1 MSVSPWL
8 RQTRRMRLL
17 LGGDFGGDFGGE
29 LSAGGALDRAQLSAA
44 YAVPPGP
51 WLRTNFVAS
60 LDGACAGADGL
71 SGSLNNAADKV
82 IFDLLRSLAD
92 VVLVGER
99 TARAESYGVPPPRG
113 GRAPLL
119 AVVSNQGRVPPSCL
133 PTRPERGRVILI
145 TCAAAREDH
154 RAEAVAALGAE
165 NVWVVG
171 GAHVDLAAAKVALT
185 QGGWPRILCEGGPSL
200 NLALLRA
207 NLVDDVAQ
215 TIVPRL
221 VGGVGPRIVSGHDL
235 DIALTLTHLLEE
247 DGTLLGLWR
256 VNR

>member
-29 LSAGGALDRAQLSAA
+29 LRAGGALDRAQLSAA

-51 WLRTNFVAS
+51 WLRTNLLAS

-92 VVLVGER
+92 VVLAGER
-99 TARAESYGVPPPRG
+99 TASGVIRRSSARR
-113 GRAPLL
+113 RAPLL

-133 PTRPERGRVILI
+133 PTRPERAG
-145 TCAAAREDH
+145 
-154 RAEAVAALGAE
+154 
-165 NVWVVG
+165 
-171 GAHVDLAAAKVALT
+171 
-185 QGGWPRILCEGGPSL
+185 S
-200 NLALLRA
+200 
-207 NLVDDVAQ
+207 
-215 TIVPRL
+215 
-221 VGGVGPRIVSGHDL
+221 S
-235 DIALTLTHLLEE
+235 
-247 DGTLLGLWR
+247 
-256 VNR
+256 